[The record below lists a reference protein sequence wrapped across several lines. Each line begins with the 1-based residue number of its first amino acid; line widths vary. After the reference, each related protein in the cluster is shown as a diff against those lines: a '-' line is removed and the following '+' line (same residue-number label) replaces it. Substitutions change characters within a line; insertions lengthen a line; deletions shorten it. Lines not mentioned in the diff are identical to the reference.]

1 MSFLKKMNIGSLI
14 AIILVIIILYTL
26 FSDMLYYDKY
36 DDDYIT
42 NIGDFEKYE
51 SKYENSKLYHQYNL
65 LSKDDKY
72 FLSHLIGKYNLENK
86 THKPKFNKKLKDLR
100 NRLILATL
108 ISSIIFSSSLTKVFK
123 LNIVNYFIT
132 LLL

>member
-14 AIILVIIILYTL
+14 AVILVIIILYTL
-26 FSDMLYYDKY
+26 FSDMVYYDKY
-36 DDDYIT
+36 DEDYIT

-51 SKYENSKLYHQYNL
+51 SKYEKSKLYKQYNL
-65 LSKDDKY
+65 LSEDDKY